1 MATYRDR
8 KFEFFVVVVILGVLL
23 AFLLNSLERVQR
35 EMEEASVQSEVS
47 ALRVEL
53 LDRLAHHETFGG
65 PLPQGENPVIWTGRQ
80 PAGYVGEL
88 DKPPVGQGVWYYNTA
103 EKALIYRS
111 RYAGDLKFRLT
122 REGGRQGAPAVLAGV
137 GLMRLEKQQNV
148 K

>member
-8 KFEFFVVVVILGVLL
+8 KLEFFVVVVIFGVLL
-23 AFLLNSLERVQR
+23 LVLLNALERVQR
-35 EMEEASVQSEVS
+35 EVEEATVQSEVS

-53 LDRLAHHETFGG
+53 LDRLAHRETFGG
-65 PLPQGENPVIWTGRQ
+65 QLPQGENPVVWAGRQ

-88 DKPPVGQGVWYYNTA
+88 NRSPVEQGVWYYHTA
-103 EKALIYRS
+103 EKTLVYRS
-111 RYAGDLKFRLT
+111 RHAGDLKFRLA

-137 GLMRLEKQQNV
+137 GLIRLEDKQNV